1 MPGQQDKT
9 VLIKTRNYDI
19 CIPFLRY
26 HPVHEV
32 VRKPIALT
40 LSTVFSIMTG
50 MPRGSVES
58 GVAQVPL
65 IGGRPSVG
73 TALRVAGALAP
84 LAASTVVDRVRPWPM
99 RTDAPVP
106 GRIEHV
112 TPAWLN
118 RVLRPTLGG
127 ARVESLSVERH
138 SSGTSVR
145 ARIRLR
151 YSATSDTTMLPATI
165 FVKSAPTFVTRIGNG
180 LTGTA
185 PAEAGFYNEL
195 RPLFQ
200 IEAPHGYYSAAQHR
214 SYRAIHLLED
224 LVATRA
230 ATFCVPTTAISRQQA
245 DDIVEQLAQL
255 HARGAKLELVDGRRP
270 PWLRSYPQWWQATG
284 AISMIRRY
292 HLRGQRRAD
301 EMGLTPHRLVGRGEQ
316 LWRSFEASVDAHNRL
331 PRTLIHGDTHLG
343 NWYITGTGRMGLCDW
358 QCISAGHWSRDLSY
372 ALASALSVEQRR
384 DWEDALIERY
394 LDRLGSAGGEAPPRA
409 QAWELYRQQLPG
421 ALAMWT
427 TTLYPPKFLP
437 AMQPT
442 QTSVEMLRRILT
454 AIDDHD
460 VPGVR

>member
-1 MPGQQDKT
+1 M
-9 VLIKTRNYDI
+9 
-19 CIPFLRY
+19 
-26 HPVHEV
+26 
-32 VRKPIALT
+32 RKPIGIG
-40 LSTVFSIMTG
+40 LSAVFSITTRA
-50 MPRGSVES
+50 RGGAGLS
-58 GVAQVPL
+58 GLAQPPS
-65 IGGRPSVG
+65 IGAPPSIG
-73 TALRVAGALAP
+73 TALRFAGALAP
-84 LAASTVVDRVRPWPM
+84 LGAYTIVDRLRPWPIGA
-99 RTDAPVP
+99 DATVP
-106 GRIEHV
+106 GRVEHV

-127 ARVESLSVERH
+127 ARVESMSVERH

-151 YSATSDTTMLPATI
+151 YSATSDTKMLPATI
-165 FVKSAPTFVTRIGNG
+165 FIKSAPTLVTRIGNG
-180 LTGTA
+180 LSGTA

-200 IEAPHGYYSAAQHR
+200 LEAPYGYYSASQRR

-230 ATFCVPTTAISRQQA
+230 ATFCAPTTAISRQQA
-245 DDIVEQLAQL
+245 DEMVDQLAQL
-255 HARGAKLELVDGRRP
+255 HARGAKLELADRRRP
-270 PWLRSYPQWWQATG
+270 PWLRTYPQWWQATG
-284 AISMIRRY
+284 AVSLIRRY

-301 EMGLTPHRLVGRGEQ
+301 EMGLTPHRLVGRGEH
-316 LWRSFEASVDAHNRL
+316 LWRIFEASVDAHKGL

-343 NWYITGTGRMGLCDW
+343 NWYITGAGRMGLCDW
-358 QCISAGHWSRDLSY
+358 QCISVGNWSRDLSY

-384 DWEDALIERY
+384 DWEDALIDTY
-394 LDRLGSAGGEAPPRA
+394 LDRFAGAGGEAPPRP

-437 AMQPT
+437 AMQPME
-442 QTSVEMLRRILT
+442 TSAEMLRRILT

-460 VPGVR
+460 VLGVR